1 MLQNFISQNLY
12 QQNSNFI
19 NNKEICN
26 TFMTV
31 FAKKWLKKFL
41 VHFNNLTS
49 KEWKAV
55 KSH

>member
-1 MLQNFISQNLY
+1 MCKNFISQNLY
-12 QQNSNFI
+12 LQNSNFI

-26 TFMTV
+26 TFMTG
-31 FAKKWLKKFL
+31 FAEKWQKKFQ
-41 VHFNNLTS
+41 VRFNNWTS